1 MSATKMASKS
11 MPLMPDLDVNFN
23 PDEEEE
29 EDAAEEKNLMTILL
43 KLKTAKS
50 SLHASRK
57 RYHDVSRGASSYLV
71 SNLIRSTQTCL
82 GNNFSRTLTMRT
94 QLQRR
99 KTKKR
104 FKNLRN
110 GGPQKLI
117 RL

>member
-57 RYHDVSRGASSYLV
+57 RYHE
-71 SNLIRSTQTCL
+71 LI
-82 GNNFSRTLTMRT
+82 
-94 QLQRR
+94 
-99 KTKKR
+99 
-104 FKNLRN
+104 
-110 GGPQKLI
+110 
-117 RL
+117 

>member
-1 MSATKMASKS
+1 

-57 RYHDVSRGASSYLV
+57 RYCDMLCKASS
-71 SNLIRSTQTCL
+71 CL
-82 GNNFSRTLTMRT
+82 TSR
-94 QLQRR
+94 
-99 KTKKR
+99 
-104 FKNLRN
+104 
-110 GGPQKLI
+110 PSDH
-117 RL
+117 